1 MTGMTGGMIV
11 EWKPRPGILVRA
23 LNLVGIKPAQGTLRI
38 ESPEPGALGR
48 LALKDANGRLLC
60 YLIDGRMRK
69 EKAFHLP
76 FPLTDD
82 GFCLVNEA
90 GETVFSAI
98 RAPENGAPA
107 EKRNDENSHEITE
120 EITNVRKETENNE
133 SDEETDRNP
142 AGGDDPDSGDHGGDS
157 GTG

>member
-11 EWKPRPGILVRA
+11 EWKPWPVILVRA
-23 LNLVGIKPAQGTLRI
+23 LNLVGIKSAQGTLRI
-38 ESPEPGALGR
+38 QSPEPGALGR
-48 LALKDANGRLLC
+48 LALKDANGRLIC
-60 YLIDGRMRK
+60 YLIDGRTRK

-90 GETVFSAI
+90 GETVFSAN

-107 EKRNDENSHEITE
+107 GTKNDENGHEITE
-120 EITNVRKETENNE
+120 ETTDVRKETESNE

-142 AGGDDPDSGDHGGDS
+142 AGGDDPDSGDRGGDP
-157 GTG
+157 GAG